1 VQLHEVTGIARHPQ
15 TGKTRRFIAR

>member
-1 VQLHEVTGIARHPQ
+1 VHVHEVSGIARHPQ